1 MEGQN
6 KTKKFTILHSN
17 DIHGDF
23 EAEVVEGKEG
33 HLVGGLAL
41 LSGYINK
48 VRHEEKNVIYVVS
61 GDMVQGSLIDTEYK
75 GVSTMELMNYLAPDA
90 ATIGNHELDFG
101 LAHLLFLEKM
111 ANFPIVVSNMYI
123 KKYHK
128 RMMRPYYIMNVD
140 GFDVMFIGIITENVL
155 RSLKMDASIG
165 THIKLEDAAAEVGRI
180 CDAYKDQDIDLTV
193 LLTHIGFEED
203 KMLAALL
210 KPEWGVDLI
219 IGGHSHTVLDQP
231 VTVNNVLIA
240 QAGTGTNQIGRFDL
254 VVDDDTNSIVEW
266 KWKLLQVDN
275 TLAKPDKELEKFI
288 GSFREEVDRKYNT
301 ILCRLSDKLT
311 HPARNRETTL
321 GNLFADILAK
331 MAEVDVAFL
340 NSGSLRGSS
349 LGPTV
354 TLGSLNTVFPYD
366 GALYKCSVTGG
377 RLKEMFSFCMS
388 PENRKSLFLVSGNV
402 RLVYNDA
409 SRALDS
415 LTVNGEP
422 VDEKRHYTISLQD
435 YNYTNCTAKFGIP
448 NDALKEINSP
458 RVVATSFR
466 SLIEEYLQTHQNLR
480 SEIEGRLVFKS

>member
-1 MEGQN
+1 
-6 KTKKFTILHSN
+6 
-17 DIHGDF
+17 
-23 EAEVVEGKEG
+23 
-33 HLVGGLAL
+33 
-41 LSGYINK
+41 
-48 VRHEEKNVIYVVS
+48 VS

-128 RMMRPYYIMNVD
+128 RLMRPFYIMNVD

-165 THIKLEDAAAEVGRI
+165 THVKLEDAAAEVGRI
-180 CDAYKDQDIDLTV
+180 CDAYKDQDIDLTI

-203 KMLAALL
+203 KKLAALL

-231 VTVNNVLIA
+231 ATVNNVLIA

-254 VVDDDTNSIVEW
+254 IVDDDTNSIVEW

-275 TLAKPDKELEKFI
+275 TLAEPDEELGKYI

-311 HPARNRETTL
+311 HPVRNEETTL

-331 MAEVDVAFL
+331 VAEVDVGFL

-388 PENRKSLFLVSGNV
+388 PENRSSLFLVSGNV

-409 SRALDS
+409 SRTLDS
-415 LTVNGEP
+415 LIINGEP
-422 VDEKRHYTISLQD
+422 VDEEKHYTISLQD
-435 YNYTNCTAKFGIP
+435 YNYTNCMAKFGIP
-448 NDALKEINSP
+448 NDVLKEINHP

>member
-1 MEGQN
+1 MKD
-6 KTKKFTILHSN
+6 KTKQFTILHSN

-23 EAEVVEGKEG
+23 EAEVVEGRDG

-48 VRHEEKNVIYVVS
+48 VRHEEKNVLYVVS

-128 RMMRPYYIMNVD
+128 RLMRPFHIMNVD

-165 THIKLEDAAAEVGRI
+165 THVKLEDAAAEVGRI
-180 CDAYKDQDIDLTV
+180 CDAYKDQDIDLTI

-203 KMLAALL
+203 KKLAALL

-219 IGGHSHTVLDQP
+219 IGGHSHTILDQP

-266 KWKLLQVDN
+266 KWKLLPVDN
-275 TLAKPDKELEKFI
+275 TLAEPDKELEKFI

-311 HPARNRETTL
+311 HPVRNEETTL

-331 MAEVDVAFL
+331 VAEVDVAFL

-388 PENRKSLFLVSGNV
+388 PENRGSLFLVSGNV

-415 LTVNGEP
+415 LTINGEP
-422 VDEKRHYTISLQD
+422 VDEERHYTISLQD
-435 YNYTNCTAKFGIP
+435 YNYTNCMVKFGIP